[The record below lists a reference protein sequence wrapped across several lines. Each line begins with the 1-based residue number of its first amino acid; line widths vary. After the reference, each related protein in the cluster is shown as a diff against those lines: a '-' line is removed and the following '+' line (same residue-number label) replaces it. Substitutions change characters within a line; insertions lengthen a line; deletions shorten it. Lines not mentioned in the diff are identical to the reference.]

1 VYKRKN
7 VTLNKKYDVA
17 KLQNTETTEKFANTI
32 KMRLQNSEYAEELNT
47 GNWTLLK
54 QTIVT
59 TADEIIGTENKTRR
73 NY

>member
-1 VYKRKN
+1 
-7 VTLNKKYDVA
+7 
-17 KLQNTETTEKFANTI
+17 
-32 KMRLQNSEYAEELNT
+32 MRLQNSEHEEELNT

-73 NY
+73 NYLFDNECRSNKLKE